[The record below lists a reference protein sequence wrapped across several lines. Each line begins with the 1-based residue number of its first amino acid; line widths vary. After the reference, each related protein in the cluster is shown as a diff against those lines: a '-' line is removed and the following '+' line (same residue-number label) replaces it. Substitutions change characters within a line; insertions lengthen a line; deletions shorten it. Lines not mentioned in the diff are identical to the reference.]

1 MWVIDIRHWLGENLV
16 DAGLP
21 QLRLKV
27 KKLGEIV
34 SYATAIEAGIPVDF
48 QPVCWRRPKRKAC
61 KGKLEIDLNSDTDQI
76 HWMCPECG
84 DEGVVTGWKGLIW
97 DMTDSLSAPLQ

>member
-1 MWVIDIRHWLGENLV
+1 MWVIDIRHWLGENLM

-21 QLRLKV
+21 QLRFKV

-34 SYATAIEAGIPVDF
+34 SYATAIEAGISVDF
-48 QPVCWRRPKRKAC
+48 QPECWRRPKRKAC
-61 KGKLEIDLNSDTDQI
+61 KGELDIDLDSDTDKI
-76 HWMCPECG
+76 HWRCPKCG

-97 DMTDSLSAPLQ
+97 DLSDSSKEPLQ